1 MGFKGGY
8 YVGETFQNV
17 RRNFLMAAS
26 AILTVAISLA
36 LLGSVLLIRQWTDTI
51 VGRWR
56 GNVEINVFLR
66 NDASEPQV
74 QAVQSKIGSIPEVKE
89 YRYVSKDDALKEFQ
103 EMFRDK
109 KDLVE
114 NVGPGVLPA
123 SFRITLKDPEKVDA
137 VGDQITG
144 LPGVDE
150 VQYASQ
156 TIKRL
161 TAITN
166 WVTAGMAFFVA
177 VFAIAAVLLIAN
189 TIRLAVFARRKEIG
203 IMKLVGATN
212 WFVRV
217 PFMLEGLITGF
228 VGSLLAFV
236 GVWGLAM
243 LTRRVQ
249 TFAPIFQ
256 GAVGTSAALRTGL
269 ILVAFGIGVGMLG
282 SGIALRRFL
291 DV

>member
-1 MGFKGGY
+1 MSLKGGY
-8 YVGETFQNV
+8 FISEALQNI

-66 NDASEPQV
+66 NDASEPQI
-74 QAVQSKIGSIPEVKE
+74 QAVQSKIGSIPDVKE
-89 YRYVSKDDALKEFQ
+89 FRYVSKEEALIEFQ
-103 EMFRDK
+103 EMFKDK

-123 SFRITLKDPEKVDA
+123 SFRITLKDPERADN
-137 VGDQITG
+137 VGDQIKG

-166 WVTAGMAFFVA
+166 WITAGMAFFVA
-177 VFAIAAVLLIAN
+177 VFAIAAILLIAN

-217 PFMLEGLITGF
+217 PFMLEGLLTGF
-228 VGSLLAFV
+228 VGSVLAFASIY
-236 GVWGLAM
+236 GLAL

-249 TFAPIFQ
+249 SLAPIFDA
-256 GAVGTSAALRTGL
+256 AVGTGAAIETGL
-269 ILVAFGIGVGMLG
+269 ILIVFGIGVGILG

>member
-1 MGFKGGY
+1 MSVKGGY
-8 YVGETFQNV
+8 FVGETFQNI

-66 NDASEPQV
+66 NDASEPQI
-74 QAVQSKIGSIPEVKE
+74 QAVQSKISSIPDVKE
-89 YRYVSKDDALKEFQ
+89 FRYVSKEEALTEFQ
-103 EMFRDK
+103 EMFKDK

-123 SFRITLKDPEKVDA
+123 SFRITLKDPEEADA
-137 VGDQITG
+137 VGDQIKG

-177 VFAIAAVLLIAN
+177 IFAIAAVLLIAN

-217 PFMLEGLITGF
+217 PFMLEGLLTGF
-228 VGSLLAFV
+228 IGSVLAF
-236 GVWGLAM
+236 GAIYGLAL

-249 TFAPIFQ
+249 SLAPIFDA
-256 GAVGTSAALRTGL
+256 AVGTGAAIETGL
-269 ILVAFGIGVGMLG
+269 ILVVFGIGVGILG

>member
-1 MGFKGGY
+1 MSVKGGY
-8 YVGETFQNV
+8 FIGETFQNI

-66 NDASEPQV
+66 NDASEPQI
-74 QAVQSKIGSIPEVKE
+74 QAVQSKISSIPDVKE
-89 YRYVSKDDALKEFQ
+89 FRYVSKEEALTEFQ
-103 EMFRDK
+103 EMFKDK

-123 SFRITLKDPEKVDA
+123 SFRITLKDPEEADA
-137 VGDQITG
+137 VGDQIKG

-177 VFAIAAVLLIAN
+177 IFAIAAVLLIAN

-217 PFMLEGLITGF
+217 PFMLEGLLTGF
-228 VGSLLAFV
+228 TGSVLAF
-236 GVWGLAM
+236 GAIYGLAL

-249 TFAPIFQ
+249 SLAPIFDA
-256 GAVGTSAALRTGL
+256 AVGTGAAIETGL
-269 ILVAFGIGVGMLG
+269 ILVVFGIGVGILG

>member
-1 MGFKGGY
+1 MSVKGGY
-8 YVGETFQNV
+8 FIGETFQNI

-66 NDASEPQV
+66 NDASEPQI
-74 QAVQSKIGSIPEVKE
+74 QAVQSKISSIPDVKE
-89 YRYVSKDDALKEFQ
+89 FRYVSKEEALTEFQ
-103 EMFRDK
+103 EMFKDK

-123 SFRITLKDPEKVDA
+123 SFRITLKDPEEADA
-137 VGDQITG
+137 VGDQIKG

-177 VFAIAAVLLIAN
+177 IFAIAAVLLIAN

-217 PFMLEGLITGF
+217 PFMLEGLLTGF
-228 VGSLLAFV
+228 IGSVLAFA
-236 GVWGLAM
+236 GIYGLAM

-249 TFAPIFQ
+249 SLAPIFDA
-256 GAVGTSAALRTGL
+256 AVGTGAAIETGL
-269 ILVAFGIGVGMLG
+269 ILVVFGIGVGILG

>member
-1 MGFKGGY
+1 MSVKGGY
-8 YVGETFQNV
+8 FIGETFQNI

-66 NDASEPQV
+66 NDASEPQI
-74 QAVQSKIGSIPEVKE
+74 QAVQSKISSIPDVKE
-89 YRYVSKDDALKEFQ
+89 FRYVSKEEALSEFQ
-103 EMFRDK
+103 EMFKDK

-123 SFRITLKDPEKVDA
+123 SFRITLKDPEEADA
-137 VGDQITG
+137 VGDQIKG

-177 VFAIAAVLLIAN
+177 IFAIAAVLLIAN

-217 PFMLEGLITGF
+217 PFMLEGLLTGF
-228 VGSLLAFV
+228 IGSVLAF
-236 GVWGLAM
+236 GAIYGLAI

-249 TFAPIFQ
+249 SLAPIFDA
-256 GAVGTSAALRTGL
+256 AVGTGAAIETGL
-269 ILVAFGIGVGMLG
+269 ILVVFGIGVGILG

>member
-1 MGFKGGY
+1 MSVKGGY
-8 YVGETFQNV
+8 FVGETFQNI

-66 NDASEPQV
+66 NDASEPQI
-74 QAVQSKIGSIPEVKE
+74 QAVQSKISSIPDVKE
-89 YRYVSKDDALKEFQ
+89 FRYVSKEEALTEFQ
-103 EMFRDK
+103 EMFKDK

-123 SFRITLKDPEKVDA
+123 SFRITLKDPEKADG
-137 VGDQITG
+137 VGDQIKG

-177 VFAIAAVLLIAN
+177 IFAIAAVLLIAN

-217 PFMLEGLITGF
+217 PFMLEGLMTGF
-228 VGSLLAFV
+228 IGSVLAFA
-236 GVWGLAM
+236 GIYGLAL

-249 TFAPIFQ
+249 SLAPIFDA
-256 GAVGTSAALRTGL
+256 AVGTGAAIETGL
-269 ILVAFGIGVGMLG
+269 ILVVFGIGVGILG

>member
-1 MGFKGGY
+1 MSVKGGY
-8 YVGETFQNV
+8 FIGETFQNI

-66 NDASEPQV
+66 NDASEPQI
-74 QAVQSKIGSIPEVKE
+74 QAVQSKISSIPDVKE
-89 YRYVSKDDALKEFQ
+89 FRYVSKEEALTEFQ
-103 EMFRDK
+103 EMFKDK

-123 SFRITLKDPEKVDA
+123 SFRITLKDPEEADA
-137 VGDQITG
+137 VGDQIKG

-177 VFAIAAVLLIAN
+177 IFAIAAVLLIAN

-217 PFMLEGLITGF
+217 PFMLEGLLTGF
-228 VGSLLAFV
+228 IGSVLAF
-236 GVWGLAM
+236 GAIYGLAL

-249 TFAPIFQ
+249 SLAPIFDA
-256 GAVGTSAALRTGL
+256 AVGTGAAIETGL
-269 ILVAFGIGVGMLG
+269 ILVVFGIGVGILG

>member
-1 MGFKGGY
+1 MGFKGSY
-8 YVGETFQNV
+8 FIGEAFQNL
-17 RRNFLMAAS
+17 RRNFLMAVS

-36 LLGSVLLIRQWTDTI
+36 LLGSVLLIRQWTDSI

-74 QAVQSKIGSIPEVKE
+74 QAVQAKIGSIPDVRE
-89 YRYVSKDDALKEFQ
+89 YRYVSKEDALREFQ

-123 SFRITLKDPEKVDA
+123 SFRITLKNPETVDT
-137 VGDQITG
+137 VGDQIKG

-177 VFAIAAVLLIAN
+177 VFAVAAVLLIAN

-217 PFMLEGLITGF
+217 PFMLEGLFTGF
-228 VGSLLAFV
+228 IGSLLAFA
-236 GVWGLAM
+236 GVYGLAQ
-243 LTRRVQ
+243 LTNKVQ
-249 TFAPIFQ
+249 SLAPIFEAALGSGAALQ
-256 GAVGTSAALRTGL
+256 TGLVLIGFGIAVG
-269 ILVAFGIGVGMLG
+269 ILG
-282 SGIALRRFL
+282 SGIALRSFL